1 MVDEQI
7 PGDDLDETQKQNQ
20 GTAIGVGLVVLVL
33 VIISVVAVIYTA
45 ASSNPP
51 GTTTCSTTCTV
62 FVRWECPGARPMGGC
77 FGVSVC
83 DAPIHT
89 CGVNPP

>member
-7 PGDDLDETQKQNQ
+7 PRDDLDETQKTNQ
-20 GTAIGVGLVVLVL
+20 GTAVGVGLVVLVL
-33 VIISVVAVIYTA
+33 IIIGVVAVIYTA
-45 ASSNPP
+45 AYNNPP